1 MLCRVGS
8 IRPRVAATACI
19 AAVALVAGGGARAAT
34 GGNQEKLSLTQAGQ
48 ASARA
53 AVVHEADLDS
63 NWVGGISQPPP
74 DPHAHVPCAGELRW
88 SPKESDIVVTGAAQ
102 AHYSI
107 SRVVELASFA
117 QSVRTPE
124 MAIRGW
130 QRWATGTFVPCLRA
144 AIAAPGVPVTSVGRM
159 SFPAVGSFRA
169 AYRAIAGGRA
179 QGPYQFVQ
187 DWILIAQECV
197 RLHLIVTTYRV
208 YEAVVS
214 KLERQLATVLAARAA
229 AACVGSA

>member
-1 MLCRVGS
+1 MDS
-8 IRPRVAATACI
+8 IRPQLAATACV
-19 AAVALVAGGGARAAT
+19 AAVALVGGGVGAHAAT
-34 GGNQEKLSLTQAGQ
+34 GGDQEKLRLTPAGQ

-53 AVVHEADLDS
+53 AVVHKTDLNG
-63 NWVGGISQPPP
+63 NWDGGFSPQPP

-102 AHYSI
+102 AHYDI

-117 QSVRTPE
+117 QTVQTPE
-124 MAIRGW
+124 MAIHGW
-130 QRWATGTFVPCLRA
+130 QRWATGMFVRCLRA

-179 QGPYQFVQ
+179 QGRYQFVQ
-187 DWILIAQECV
+187 DWILIAQDCV
-197 RLHLIVTTYRV
+197 RLHLVVTTYAV
-208 YEAVVS
+208 YEGVVS
-214 KLERQLATVLAARAA
+214 KLERHLATILAARAA